1 MLARHR
7 PVERRVANGTEA
19 PGVSEFARLG
29 RNTGFS
35 AVTFALRI
43 GVHVLLL
50 VLAARRLSTEA
61 FGQYTLAISLGSIL
75 AVLCDYGFNF
85 LATREVAKAPE
96 AARLQLA
103 DGVLAKAWLAG
114 VALVLLVGILAFLGS
129 SRTVVV
135 ASTILTV
142 SFLANSYG
150 SYLTAIFK
158 GLQRFDYETLA
169 TTMLYGVLLVT
180 QIAVLWL
187 APSPVNLA
195 LCFLASRVVFLLV
208 CAGLYRRVV
217 PAGWSRPDAGRAWR
231 MLRESSPFAWYT
243 FSAVLSVQLGTV
255 VLSYFAGETAVGEF
269 QKALRFGMAATIPL
283 ALAEDVFYAFL
294 SRLRAPPQST
304 ERYAEAVIVLNGL
317 GAAIILPL
325 VSATALYGQQLV
337 RVVYGGSVTAVVGES
352 VVVVMGGYLLLYL
365 LFVSPT
371 LMSLGREHANLAIWV
386 VGAGSSVIA
395 NLLLIPRY
403 GVMGAAYAML
413 ITYGALK
420 LAFVFYARWLGLR
433 LTDAGLWIRG
443 IVPHVVA
450 FLGLRWGNVG
460 VGLGLPTIGLV
471 GLLSV
476 WWLLPAQRRVTLWQ
490 ASSAR

>member
-1 MLARHR
+1 
-7 PVERRVANGTEA
+7 
-19 PGVSEFARLG
+19 
-29 RNTGFS
+29 
-35 AVTFALRI
+35 
-43 GVHVLLL
+43 
-50 VLAARRLSTEA
+50 LS
-61 FGQYTLAISLGSIL
+61 
-75 AVLCDYGFNF
+75 
-85 LATREVAKAPE
+85 
-96 AARLQLA
+96 
-103 DGVLAKAWLAG
+103 G
-114 VALVLLVGILAFLGS
+114 VALVLLGGILAFLGS

-135 ASTILTV
+135 ASTVMTV
-142 SFLANSYG
+142 SFFANSYG

-158 GLQRFDYETLA
+158 GLQRFDYETL
-169 TTMLYGVLLVT
+169 TTTILYGVLLVT

-195 LCFLASRVVFLLV
+195 LCFLASRVVFLVV
-208 CAGLYRRVV
+208 CAALYRRVV
-217 PAGWSRPDAGRAWR
+217 PAGGSRPDAGRAWR

-294 SRLRAPPQST
+294 SRVRAQST
-304 ERYAEAVIVLNGL
+304 ERYAEAVIVLNSL

-337 RVVYGGSVTAVVGES
+337 RVVYGGSVTAVVAES
-352 VVVVMGGYLLLYL
+352 VVVVMGAYLLLYL

-371 LMSLGREHANLAIWV
+371 LMSLGREHANLVIWAL
-386 VGAGSSVIA
+386 GAGSSVIA
-395 NLLLIPRY
+395 DLLLIPRY

-420 LAFVFYARWLGLR
+420 LAFVLYARWLGLR
-433 LTDAGLWIRG
+433 LTDARLWIRG
-443 IVPHVVA
+443 IVPHMLA
-450 FLGLRWGNVG
+450 FLGLRWGNAG
-460 VGLGLPTIGLV
+460 VGIGLPAIGLV